1 MASGSQKFIARNR
14 APRVQIEYDVELY
27 GAEKKVQLPFV
38 MGVLSDLAGKSAV
51 PQPAIGDRKFLEIDV
66 DNFDERMRA
75 MAPRASFTVANTLTG
90 EGSLAVDLTFES
102 MSDFSP
108 GAVAAKVEPL
118 RALLEARTQL
128 QNLLTYMD
136 GKAGA
141 EGLIEKLLTDP
152 ALLSALAD
160 GAVASPSDDAIL
172 ERMRQDA
179 PADGPEGDAAADV
192 LAALRAAPQAE
203 EAPDRTE
210 DALAALRAAAPEA
223 TVERDDTADILG
235 GLAATGVRMPEPE
248 REDTTADTLAA
259 LRDAAPAD
267 EAPTDTTSDTLAA
280 LRDAASQ
287 PVEEADTTQAVLAGL
302 TEQAAPDAD
311 PDTATDDALAA
322 LRDATPAD
330 EAVEADQSAGILAG
344 LRDVA
349 QPDELADDGTD
360 DILSGLARVAVED
373 AALDDGTDDI
383 LAGIATGGT
392 GDAPADDGAEDILA
406 GLAGLGGEDTVEPD
420 LTDDILSGLSATE
433 PSGEAEDDRTGD
445 VLASLRDLPFE
456 EAAEEDATDLLA
468 ELAAGVEADRPA
480 DDGTDDI
487 LAGLATVAVD
497 DATDGDGADDI
508 LAGLAGVI
516 GGGTPEPDATEDI
529 LSGLATGTVEE
540 TAEDDGAEDIL
551 AGIAAGGTDDLPAGD
566 DADDILAGLAGV
578 GGEDAVEPDATE
590 DILAGLETTAGEGE
604 PAGLEVDDIL
614 AGLGTVAG
622 DHGPA
627 DDGRP
632 DDGADDIL
640 ADLAAFDEGIEEF
653 DTSADDVLSALGGAA
668 LEETAEETDL
678 EDVLA
683 GIAATPGET
692 EVRAANEDLDD
703 ILGDLGQEAVEA
715 GVPETDALG
724 DILTNL
730 PAPLPDAQPAD
741 EGADDLLA
749 DLLNPTAEADSDDAA
764 DLDALLA
771 DTGAED
777 SGADLDAL
785 FAGAEADASGL
796 DALLSDTGAEDSSS
810 DLDALLADTRG
821 GDSGSDLDAL
831 LAGAED
837 DESSLDALLADTGAE
852 GSGSD
857 LEALL
862 AGMEDDV
869 TDTADEVPSAPETPE
884 ASATAATA
892 ARAVQHPNGF
902 ITAPRPAP
910 EELRRTGFRMAIFGD
925 FTGRAA
931 RGLIEP
937 GDGLAHRRAIPLD
950 VDTVEEVIEGFA
962 TDLVLPVGRDGA
974 GIKVSLTDLD
984 SLHPDE
990 LFDNVEIFSGIS
1002 GLRQRLR
1009 STSLAPAAMAQLQK
1023 WGEAHGQRLA
1033 PPRRSSAGSAVPANL
1048 KLGAFQQL
1056 IGDTGGRLTQ
1066 ASPIDDMVARIIG
1079 PHVTEAANP
1088 DAGAMLAA
1096 VDAALSSAMR
1106 LILHHPEFQSVEAL
1120 WRSLDFLARRI
1131 ETDVKLTIDLY
1142 DVSAE
1147 ELAVDLAADDD
1158 LSESGFLRLLT
1169 ERPLGEEGPGGYSA
1183 LFGLYTFEETPPHAE
1198 LLARIAQVAAHV
1210 DAPFFTAISPAF
1222 LEVAKEDRHP
1232 LVAKAWDAL
1241 RALPEA
1247 AYLGVT
1253 TPRFLL
1259 RRPYGERTDPVD
1271 AFDFEEFTE
1280 AEGLSGMLWANPVLL
1295 VAVLLGMGWSKHGK
1309 QMSLGSVMSIGDIP
1323 FHYVKDR
1330 HGDQVALP
1338 HTERNLTTSK
1348 VQHVVTRGYQ
1358 PVLSIRGRDEIR
1370 LGSFQ
1375 SLAGEEIR
1383 GRWTGVPM
1391 PPKAPPPTMPGATA
1405 KPADIEMDI
1414 PAPDSGGSDDLDALL
1429 SGLDGGEETSGG
1441 DDLDAL
1447 LAGLDTGDA
1456 AGGDGAGAGDDDLDA
1471 LLAGFDDLGTAETG
1485 DDGMDPELA
1494 ALLEGL

>member
-1 MASGSQKFIARNR
+1 
-14 APRVQIEYDVELY
+14 
-27 GAEKKVQLPFV
+27 
-38 MGVLSDLAGKSAV
+38 
-51 PQPAIGDRKFLEIDV
+51 
-66 DNFDERMRA
+66 
-75 MAPRASFTVANTLTG
+75 
-90 EGSLAVDLTFES
+90 
-102 MSDFSP
+102 
-108 GAVAAKVEPL
+108 
-118 RALLEARTQL
+118 
-128 QNLLTYMD
+128 
-136 GKAGA
+136 
-141 EGLIEKLLTDP
+141 
-152 ALLSALAD
+152 
-160 GAVASPSDDAIL
+160 
-172 ERMRQDA
+172 MRQDA

-210 DALAALRAAAPEA
+210 DALAALRAAAPAA

-235 GLAATGVRMPEPE
+235 GLAATGVGMPEPE
-248 REDTTADTLAA
+248 RDDTTADTLAA

-267 EAPTDTTSDTLAA
+267 EAPADTTSDTLAA
-280 LRDAASQ
+280 LRDAAPQ

-302 TEQAAPDAD
+302 AEQSVPDAD

-322 LRDATPAD
+322 LRDAAPAD
-330 EAVEADQSAGILAG
+330 EAVEDDQSAGILAG

-373 AALDDGTDDI
+373 AALDHGTDDI

-445 VLASLRDLPFE
+445 VLASLRDLPVE

-480 DDGTDDI
+480 DDGTGDI
-487 LAGLATVAVD
+487 LAGLATAAVD
-497 DATDGDGADDI
+497 DATDGDGVDDI
-508 LAGLAGVI
+508 LAGLAGVS
-516 GGGTPEPDATEDI
+516 GEDTPAEPDATEDI
-529 LSGLATGTVEE
+529 LSGLATGAVEE
-540 TAEDDGAEDIL
+540 TAEGDGAEDIL

-566 DADDILAGLAGV
+566 DADDILASLAGV

-590 DILAGLETTAGEGE
+590 DILAGLATAEGEEE
-604 PAGLEVDDIL
+604 PAGLEADDIL
-614 AGLGTVAG
+614 AGLGTVA
-622 DHGPA
+622 DDDGPA
-627 DDGRP
+627 DDGRS

-640 ADLAAFDEGIEEF
+640 ADLAAFDEGIEEV

-668 LEETAEETDL
+668 LEETAEETDQ
-678 EDVLA
+678 DNVLA
-683 GIAATPGET
+683 GIAAPSGET
-692 EVRAANEDLDD
+692 EVRAANDDLDD
-703 ILGDLGQEAVEA
+703 LLGDLGQEAAEA
-715 GVPETDALG
+715 GMSETDALA
-724 DILTNL
+724 DILTDL

-749 DLLNPTAEADSDDAA
+749 DLLNPTAEAESDDAS
-764 DLDALLA
+764 D
-771 DTGAED
+771 
-777 SGADLDAL
+777 
-785 FAGAEADASGL
+785 L
-796 DALLSDTGAEDSSS
+796 DALLSDTGAEDSGFELDALLAGAEEDASGLDALLADTGGGDPGS
-810 DLDALLADTRG
+810 DLDALLAGAEEDASDLDALLSDTG
-821 GDSGSDLDAL
+821 VEASGSDLDAL

-837 DESSLDALLADTGAE
+837 D
-852 GSGSD
+852 
-857 LEALL
+857 
-862 AGMEDDV
+862 V
-869 TDTADEVPSAPETPE
+869 TDTADAVPSAPETPE
-884 ASATAATA
+884 ASATA

-1002 GLRQRLR
+1002 GLRQRLK

-1247 AYLGVT
+1247 AYLGVA

-1348 VQHVVTRGYQ
+1348 VQNVVTRGYQ

-1391 PPKAPPPTMPGATA
+1391 PPKAPPPTMPGAPA
-1405 KPADIEMDI
+1405 KPADIEMEI

-1456 AGGDGAGAGDDDLDA
+1456 TGVDGGGAGDDDLDA
-1471 LLAGFDDLGTAETG
+1471 LLAGFDDLGTSETG